1 MKTTSSQTPD
11 VRASALSGG
20 RSIPL
25 WAGLILV
32 SGVPRILGAFL
43 LPNAFG
49 DAYSYLEAIE
59 AMRSKMADGTFAIT
73 DLLGFWLPMYQ
84 FICATVSLFF
94 GHTFY
99 VAKLVSALCGTG
111 ACLLVYQISL
121 RLTNHRPL
129 SLLAFALV
137 SLNPLHILYSSTSM
151 TDIPHSFLVTASL
164 YFALEKR
171 WKTAAV
177 FAAAAGFM
185 RIESWMLIALLPALQ
200 FLFQRRVSLGALCIM
215 IVSPLFWFY
224 ICWKATG
231 SAMVYFEAR
240 NRYLAEYVAAN
251 PAVTT
256 FSSQRLILDWK
267 RLIVSTNLAVLCSCL
282 AAALMIVKMTIR
294 RKIDWSMGRQKFQA
308 ASLDFAGVTAT
319 DIFFFSNLGFLVLA
333 YFTGSQPDIWSRYG
347 LTFFVLGLPVTAW
360 TFLAITERRSKII
373 LAAAILAVFAY
384 HTKDQV
390 REVVSCVSE
399 ESAKTVVAAYL
410 KEVHKNDPGLRI
422 YCDEGNTRALTGLR
436 YDRFLTAY
444 NLPADPGALLKRF
457 DEAGV
462 KYVVCTN
469 WETTTLTRFFPELRE
484 GKGGDV
490 FQQVLHARSKRSGM
504 EVWIYRFR

>member
-1 MKTTSSQTPD
+1 SL
-11 VRASALSGG
+11 VRGG
-20 RSIPL
+20 
-25 WAGLILV
+25 A
-32 SGVPRILGAFL
+32 RILGAFL

-59 AMRSKMADGTFAIT
+59 AMRSKMADGTFAIK

-84 FICATVSLFF
+84 FICATGSLLF

-129 SLLAFALV
+129 SWLAFAMV
-137 SLNPLHILYSSTSM
+137 SLNPLHILYSSSAL

-185 RIESWMLIALLPALQ
+185 RIESWMLIVLLPALQ

-215 IVSPLFWFY
+215 IVSPLLWFY
-224 ICWKATG
+224 VCREATG
-231 SAMVYFEAR
+231 SVMAYFETR
-240 NRYLAEYVAAN
+240 NHYVAGYVAAN

-256 FSSQRLILDWK
+256 VSSQRLILDWK
-267 RLIVSTNLAVLCSCL
+267 RLIFSTNFAVLCSCL

-294 RKIDWSMGRQKFQA
+294 RKIDWRMGRQKFQA
-308 ASLDFAGVTAT
+308 APSDFVGVTAA
-319 DIFFFSNLGFLVLA
+319 DIFFFSNLGFLLLA

-347 LTFFVLGLPVTAW
+347 LTFFVLGLPVMAW

-373 LAAAILAVFAY
+373 PAAAILARFAY
-384 HTKDQV
+384 DTQSTV
-390 REVVSCVSE
+390 REVVSCLSE
-399 ESAKTVVAAYL
+399 ESARTYVAAYL

-422 YCDEGNTRALTGLR
+422 
-436 YDRFLTAY
+436 
-444 NLPADPGALLKRF
+444 
-457 DEAGV
+457 
-462 KYVVCTN
+462 
-469 WETTTLTRFFPELRE
+469 
-484 GKGGDV
+484 
-490 FQQVLHARSKRSGM
+490 
-504 EVWIYRFR
+504 